1 MLLENTIFSLLV
13 DQKTMYASSFFHS
26 SFLFLRK
33 KIKINSKQ
41 ILVVFTYF
49 LGVVLKNNYRHME
62 NENKALQTKV
72 GLKNIYKKIHRI
84 G

>member
-13 DQKTMYASSFFHS
+13 DQKTMYASSFFQS

-49 LGVVLKNNYRHME
+49 PGVVLKNNYRHME
-62 NENKALQTKV
+62 NENKALQIKV